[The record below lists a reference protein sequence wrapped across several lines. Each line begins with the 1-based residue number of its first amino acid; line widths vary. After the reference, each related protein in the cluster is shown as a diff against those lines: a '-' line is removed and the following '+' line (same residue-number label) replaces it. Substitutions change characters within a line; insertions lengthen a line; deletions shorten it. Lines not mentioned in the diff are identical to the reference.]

1 MTGDIEP
8 LPHWAGQG
16 VGLVTQ
22 EESAADIVHGFVTEA
37 EEAIRSLS
45 TSSRSVR

>member
-1 MTGDIEP
+1 MVGDIEP

-22 EESAADIVHGFVTEA
+22 EESAADIVHSLITEA
-37 EEAIRSLS
+37 EKAIRSLG
-45 TSSRSVR
+45 

>member
-16 VGLVTQ
+16 VGLVTR
-22 EESAADIVHGFVTEA
+22 EEPAAEIVHSLVAEA
-37 EEAIRSLS
+37 ERVLDSL
-45 TSSRSVR
+45 R